1 VDAPTIVAARAL
13 WTPSGLLTDA
23 TVVLHD
29 GWIAE
34 VRPWRA
40 GDGDRVDGLVV
51 PGLINAHTHTE
62 LSHLA
67 GKVKGTTP
75 GFVPWLDALW
85 AVGAVAGQAGARA
98 SASASLHD
106 HGTAYVVDVSN
117 AGDTAADL
125 ASAHLRGV
133 VQHERLGFD
142 ARTVPTTIASLTD
155 EPAGAPGVVV
165 RAAPHALFSTAPEL
179 VVACVRAGP
188 KGVPSTIHVGEAEDE
203 ARFLMSG
210 DGPHAELLDRLG
222 REWRGWPV
230 PGVGPIDVLSRLG
243 VLGPDL
249 LLVHG
254 VLLDHRAVL
263 SIAFADAP
271 VCFCPRSNLH
281 VGGRLPDVPSY
292 LTAGVRCALGTDSL
306 ASSPDLDVLGEIPV
320 LAAAFPD
327 VPVSRW
333 LAMVTHEGAA
343 ALRATG
349 VGKVAVGARP
359 GLLQLDVGRVEDLGR
374 EAPARR
380 WIVAP

>member
-1 VDAPTIVAARAL
+1 MIRFEWDPAKAAANL
-13 WTPSGLLTDA
+13 KKHQVSFYEAKSVFFD
-23 TVVLHD
+23 D
-29 GWIAE
+29 
-34 VRPWRA
+34 
-40 GDGDRVDGLVV
+40 
-51 PGLINAHTHTE
+51 
-62 LSHLA
+62 
-67 GKVKGTTP
+67 
-75 GFVPWLDALW
+75 F
-85 AVGAVAGQAGARA
+85 AVQFFDE
-98 SASASLHD
+98 D
-106 HGTAYVVDVSN
+106 HS
-117 AGDTAADL
+117 
-125 ASAHLRGV
+125 S
-133 VQHERLGFD
+133 
-142 ARTVPTTIASLTD
+142 
-155 EPAGAPGVVV
+155 
-165 RAAPHALFSTAPEL
+165 
-179 VVACVRAGP
+179 
-188 KGVPSTIHVGEAEDE
+188 DE

-349 VGKVAVGARP
+349 VGKVVVGARP
-359 GLLQLDVGRVEDLGR
+359 GLLQLDAGRVEDLGR
-374 EAPARR
+374 AAPARR